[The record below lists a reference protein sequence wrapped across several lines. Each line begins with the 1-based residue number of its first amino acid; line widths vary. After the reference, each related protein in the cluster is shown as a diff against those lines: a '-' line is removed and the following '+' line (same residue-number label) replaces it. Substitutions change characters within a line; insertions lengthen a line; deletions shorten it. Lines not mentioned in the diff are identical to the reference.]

1 MPLYAFFV
9 ADWYKYMPY
18 LFKRL
23 YTAIF
28 YLFLH
33 SPETARESRYG
44 LRCSLPWAIA
54 FSNPILSA
62 PFVFFVYI
70 LLHFRTAWYNIFAT
84 TVALSNRKQAF
95 RHPCKSPAGIFQP
108 GFCNSASGS
117 RYSLRLLFEQYGVYS
132 FYHRYA
138 IIQWLPPPYWYRKG
152 VSCLSPF
159 ISFIVAVAAAVAAH
173 YVIKWLDSDG

>member
-1 MPLYAFFV
+1 MHHTHPPWF
-9 ADWYKYMPY
+9 
-18 LFKRL
+18 R
-23 YTAIF
+23 
-28 YLFLH
+28 H
-33 SPETARESRYG
+33 SMSKALLSLSRYG

-117 RYSLRLLFEQYGVYS
+117 RYSLRLLFEQYGVYL

-138 IIQWLPPPYWYRKG
+138 IIQKLPPPYWYRKG
-152 VSCLSPF
+152 VSCVSSPIVAF
-159 ISFIVAVAAAVAAH
+159 FVAVAAGVVCH
-173 YVIKWLDSDG
+173 LICKWLDS